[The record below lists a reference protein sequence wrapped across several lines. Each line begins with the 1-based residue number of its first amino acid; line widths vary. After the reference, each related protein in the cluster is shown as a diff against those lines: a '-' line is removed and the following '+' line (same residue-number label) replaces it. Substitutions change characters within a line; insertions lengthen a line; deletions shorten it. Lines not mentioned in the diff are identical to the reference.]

1 MIRFRIILTVFGDV
15 LWRSF
20 GLFLKYLP
28 AGVLLGAGGTVVTND
43 KMMFLVGLVVAFIPA
58 LLEAY
63 AEIGEEIA
71 RTAKVTKTGI
81 NRGFNKAIRILEEQ
95 AKEAKNK

>member
-1 MIRFRIILTVFGDV
+1 MIRVRIVLTILGEIV
-15 LWRSF
+15 WRSF

-28 AGVLLGAGGTVVTND
+28 AGVLLGAGGTVATGD
-43 KMMFLVGLVVAFIPA
+43 KLMFLLGLLVAFIPA

-81 NRGFNKAIRILEEQ
+81 SRGFNKAIRILEEQ
-95 AKEAKNK
+95 AKEAKGK